1 MAEVKNSFLSS
12 KMNKDLDDRLIPN
25 GEYRNA
31 INVSINKSTGEN
43 VGTVQTV
50 LGNEE
55 IIDIGTA
62 LGVSNLEFIG
72 ALPDDVSGNIFCF
85 LTNNTLRP
93 YITTG
98 AVGVASTF
106 PQEQGTVAF
115 DGQILASGAGY
126 GIGTA
131 GSSGGT
137 GSGIIFNITS
147 VSTSGSITGIEVT
160 NQGSG
165 YTQGDVINLVTTI
178 GSGASFIINTLG
190 GPVSFVGTTPFGTN
204 YTNSNTPGTTTAQG
218 SSTGSGLTLNATISS
233 GSITS
238 VTINNFG
245 SGYAVGDTVIID
257 GGDNNAVLRIDSILS
272 NDNFIVSYNLNSTS
286 LRVIAQGAFLNFS
299 TLNPVTGINLLE
311 KLLFFTDNR
320 NQPRKVNIDREASVS
335 NPAGDY
341 YTTEEQLSVAKYY
354 PYDPIQLYQPS
365 QQTGAIQSTYIVDT
379 VTNSR
384 TLTLQTPTGNA
395 DPTITLGSLGV
406 NCFSLTITNG
416 GTGYAVGNTISTG
429 GNPTGTGLLIN
440 IDTVD
445 PVTNAI
451 TAVSVSNPGSNY
463 TSGTTVRVLQPSSG
477 ENAILTVD
485 FITPNT
491 FLDIT
496 QANWGTE
503 ITLNQ
508 PQTLPAGSSVNLVY
522 PETTLQDAISE
533 YLPVEASATIYQTV
547 NTTDFEVLLD
557 SYKGD
562 QLIAGTNLFVEDSSG
577 NFNDTGS
584 VVQSAAIN
592 PTPVPGIPPTYLL
605 TVTVA
610 PAITNADY
618 LAAAGVVPADLNVK
632 FSIANP
638 YFDQVFKE
646 NANVDF
652 LNDKFVR
659 FSYRFKFDDGEY
671 SLMAPFTQ
679 PCFIPQQDGY
689 FTLKEF
695 GLNQDSFNSV
705 SDTDRTYRSTVVEFM
720 QNKVNKI
727 LLNVPLPCAANDI
740 ISKYKIQE
748 IDILYKES
756 DQTTIKV
763 VETVPIRF
771 NVVGSGSYYQYEYG
785 SKPPFKTLPQDETVR
800 VYDKVPVKALAQ
812 EVASNR
818 IIYGNYQDKH
828 TPPKFLDYLVGS
840 RSKTS
845 PFTIT
850 NNGITDLTTSVEYP
864 NASLKQNRNYEIGVV
879 LSDRFGRQS
888 TVLFSQTKLNFQ
900 SSFLASTVYSPY
912 RSQADDVSTSANPP
926 NGLPYFDGN
935 ALRIQ
940 FNNLITSVK
949 NEFTGTPGLYNSDIT
964 SADYNPLG
972 WYSFKVVVKQTQQD
986 YYNVYIPTAMAAYP
1000 LDETREVETTSHI
1013 VLYGDNINKV
1023 PRSLIE
1029 VGPQQKEFGSD
1040 VRLFGRVNNIE
1051 ISASGNQMQQ
1061 YYPERSSDSVSVIG
1075 TIKDLFDFRE
1085 FTNLPTNDDYV
1096 FYNYEY
1102 TTTGAASDF
1111 TTSDGSSLIGRVNT
1125 EKQFGV
1131 PLPAADGYFSNPPE
1145 LNVFET
1151 SPVES
1156 LIDIYYETTTAGTI
1170 EDLNNAIETGPAANV
1185 FSTVTNVD
1193 FHQFNEG
1200 LEGQNSQGPA
1210 PAQIEICSPFRPLRI
1225 GNAEFS
1231 NPSENECILNS
1242 VNNQLAQPFP
1252 NDSNEEGF
1260 PYTAVVTDEGIFS
1273 IQNNGDGS
1281 FNIILSRVST
1291 ASGGTLDP
1299 NNAPGLVVAG
1309 GTDPEKLD
1317 KSYTYDFDLTF
1328 TNPEAEDFNFL
1339 GFSGIRLG
1347 NEPPS
1352 RPLVQFPQAGKAPE
1366 TLDCCT
1372 TNEGDCQGNLEI
1384 FTKNELDITEVN
1396 SPTPFLGVSG
1406 DNGSSTVSLEKE
1418 DLTYSITYL
1427 AQEDLD
1433 PSSSTFGEFIP
1444 IYDPTSVVSALNSQ
1458 SALDGYFSIQNYG
1471 PEGFQA
1477 GSGPSQIPSYF
1488 NDYQAI
1494 ISIATVGGV
1503 IGGGFG
1509 VQGNT
1514 NVEANRIYQMRV
1526 TATDGGILG
1535 DNAETKS
1542 CQIRFKFS
1550 ALPLV
1555 QFPYG
1560 QPGEV
1565 DSSGFLSPAYKFT
1578 PYTIDGDGNGQVWV
1592 GNAEIPPPTWGAWS
1606 SQDFSPQPSVFCG
1619 NNLQVQNAPAKIS
1632 IHSVN
1637 VRKGVGQNQ
1646 APNSTQ
1652 SALGNGFL
1660 LLPDDPNYG
1669 VSNASALNFVAQNS
1683 PGFSNISFSIPINS
1697 STSGGGT
1704 TIPTPTGT
1712 ITVPAGY
1719 GNSGGFNLRIDLA
1732 NLANVVG
1739 FSTTTR
1745 NLVVTVILK
1754 AEPA

>member
-1 MAEVKNSFLSS
+1 M
-12 KMNKDLDDRLIPN
+12 
-25 GEYRNA
+25 
-31 INVSINKSTGEN
+31 
-43 VGTVQTV
+43 
-50 LGNEE
+50 
-55 IIDIGTA
+55 
-62 LGVSNLEFIG
+62 
-72 ALPDDVSGNIFCF
+72 PDDVSGNIFCF
-85 LTNNTLRP
+85 LTNNTLKP

-106 PQEQGTVAF
+106 PQDQGTVAF

-137 GSGIIFNITS
+137 GSGIIFNIIS
-147 VSTSGSITGIEVT
+147 VNSSGSITDIEVT

-190 GPVSFVGTTPFGTN
+190 GPVSFVGTTPYGTN

-218 SSTGSGLTLNATISS
+218 SSTGSGLTLNTTISA
-233 GSITS
+233 GSIAS

-245 SGYAVGDTVIID
+245 SGYAIGDTVIID
-257 GGDNNAVLRIDSILS
+257 GGDNNAILRIDSILS
-272 NDNFIVSYNLNSTS
+272 NDNFIVSYNLTSNS
-286 LRVIAQGAFLNFS
+286 LKVIAQGAFLNFS

-320 NQPRKVNIDREASVS
+320 NQPRKVNIDREASIS

-365 QQTGAIQSTYIVDT
+365 QQTGAIQSTYIVDA
-379 VTNSR
+379 VTNSK

-416 GTGYAVGNTISTG
+416 GTGYAVGNTVSTG

-533 YLPVEASATIYQTV
+533 YLPVEASATIFQTV
-547 NTTDFEVLLD
+547 STTEFDVILS

-584 VVQSAAIN
+584 VVQSAAIL
-592 PTPVPGIPPTYLL
+592 PTPDPTTGDFLL
-605 TVTVA
+605 KVIVA
-610 PAITNADY
+610 PAITNPDY
-618 LAAAGVVPADLNVK
+618 LAAAGVVPANLNVK

-638 YFDQVFKE
+638 YFDQVFEE

-689 FTLKEF
+689 FTLQEF

-763 VETVPIRF
+763 VETVPVQF
-771 NVVGSGSYYQYEYG
+771 NVVGSSSYYQYEYG

-850 NNGITDLTTSVEYP
+850 DNGITDLTTSVEYP

-912 RSQADDVSTSANPP
+912 RSQADDASTSANPP

-1051 ISASGNQMQQ
+1051 ISATGNNMQQ
-1061 YYPERSSDSVSVIG
+1061 YYPERASDSVSVIG

-1085 FTNLPTNDDYV
+1085 FPSLPTNDDYV
-1096 FYNYEY
+1096 FYNYDY
-1102 TTTGAASDF
+1102 TNPTTGDF

-1131 PLPAADGYFSNPPE
+1131 PLPAATGYFSNPPE

-1170 EDLNNAIETGPAANV
+1170 EDLNDAIETGPAANV

-1200 LEGQNSQGPA
+1200 LFGQNSQGPA
-1210 PAQIEICSPFRPLRI
+1210 PDQIEICSPFRPLRI

-1309 GTDPEKLD
+1309 GTNPDRLD

-1328 TNPEAEDFNFL
+1328 RNPDAVDFNFL

-1347 NEPPS
+1347 NIPPS
-1352 RPLVQFPQAGKAPE
+1352 RPVVEFPQAGKLPE
-1366 TLDCCT
+1366 ILACCT
-1372 TNEGDCQGNLEI
+1372 QNEGQCQGNLEI

-1396 SPTPFLGVSG
+1396 SITPFLGVLG
-1406 DNGSSTVSLEKE
+1406 DNGSSTASLEKE

-1427 AQEDLD
+1427 AAEDLD

-1444 IYDPTSVVSALNSQ
+1444 IYDPTSPVSAENSE
-1458 SALDGYFSIQNYG
+1458 SALDGLFSIENYG
-1471 PEGFQA
+1471 PGGFQA

-1503 IGGGFG
+1503 TGGGFG

-1535 DNAETKS
+1535 DNAMNAS

-1550 ALPLV
+1550 VLPLV

-1560 QPGEV
+1560 QPSEV
-1565 DSSGFLSPAYKFT
+1565 DVEFLSPAYKFT
-1578 PYTIDGDGNGQVWV
+1578 PYTLDVNGNGQVWV
-1592 GNAEIPPPTWGAWS
+1592 GDVEIPPPTWGAWS
-1606 SQDFSPQPSVFCG
+1606 PQDFSPEPSMFCG
-1619 NNLQVQNAPAKIS
+1619 NDLQVQNAPVKIS
-1632 IHSVN
+1632 IHSIN
-1637 VRKGVGQNQ
+1637 IRKGVGQNQ
-1646 APNSTQ
+1646 AQNSTP
-1652 SALGNGFL
+1652 SPLNGFL
-1660 LLPDDPNYG
+1660 LLPNNPAYTGNATQLAAVGQNQTGFTNIPFTINQGELTTG
-1669 VSNASALNFVAQNS
+1669 V
-1683 PGFSNISFSIPINS
+1683 
-1697 STSGGGT
+1697 GT
-1704 TIPTPTGT
+1704 TFTPTQT
-1712 ITVPAGY
+1712 PITVPAGY
-1719 GNSGGFNLRIDLA
+1719 GIGTGWNVRIDLS
-1732 NLANVVG
+1732 NLTGFIN
-1739 FSTTTR
+1739 FSTTTE
-1745 NLVVTVILK
+1745 NLVVTVRLK

>member
-31 INVSINKSTGEN
+31 VNVSINKSTGEN

-55 IIDIGTA
+55 IIDIGTT

-137 GSGIIFNITS
+137 GSGIIFNIIS
-147 VSTSGSITGIEVT
+147 VNSSGSITDIEVT

-190 GPVSFVGTTPFGTN
+190 GPVSFVGTTPYGTN
-204 YTNSNTPGTTTAQG
+204 YTTSNTPGTTTAQG
-218 SSTGSGLTLNATISS
+218 SSTGSGLTLNTTISA

-245 SGYAVGDTVIID
+245 SGYAIGDTVIID
-257 GGDNNAVLRIDSILS
+257 GGDNNAILRIDSILS
-272 NDNFIVSYNLNSTS
+272 NDNFIVSYNLTSTS
-286 LRVIAQGAFLNFS
+286 LKVIAQGAFLNFS

-365 QQTGAIQSTYIVDT
+365 QQTGAIQSTYIVDA

-395 DPTITLGSLGV
+395 DPTVTLGSLGV

-416 GTGYAVGNTISTG
+416 GTGYAPGNTISTG

-440 IDTVD
+440 IVTVD

-533 YLPVEASATIYQTV
+533 YLPVEASATIFQAT
-547 NTTDFEVLLD
+547 NTTEFTLLKD

-584 VVQSAAIN
+584 VVQSVAVVS
-592 PTPVPGIPPTYLL
+592 TPDPTYGYLL
-605 TVTVA
+605 KVEVL
-610 PAITNADY
+610 PAITNPDY
-618 LAAAGVVPADLNVK
+618 LAAGGVTPPADLNVI
-632 FSIANP
+632 FSISNP
-638 YFDQVFKE
+638 YFDQIFKE

-695 GLNQDSFNSV
+695 GVDQADLNSV

-785 SKPPFKTLPQDETVR
+785 SNPPFKTLPQDETVR

-912 RSQADDVSTSANPP
+912 RSQADNASTSANPP

-986 YYNVYIPTAMAAYP
+986 YYNVYLPTAMAAYP

-1029 VGPQQKEFGSD
+1029 VGPQQREFGSD
-1040 VRLFGRVNNIE
+1040 VRLFGRVNNIR

-1061 YYPERSSDSVSVIG
+1061 YYPERASDSVSVIG

-1085 FTNLPTNDDYV
+1085 FPNLPNDDDYV
-1096 FYNYEY
+1096 FYNYDY
-1102 TTTGAASDF
+1102 TNPIPSTAEF

-1131 PLPAADGYFSNPPE
+1131 PLPAGTGYFSNPPE

-1185 FSTVTNVD
+1185 FSTVSGGSFD
-1193 FHQFNEG
+1193 KFNEG
-1200 LEGQNSQGPA
+1200 QLGQNSSGSPETN
-1210 PAQIEICSPFRPLRI
+1210 IEICEPFRPLRI
-1225 GNAEFS
+1225 GGAQFS

-1242 VNNQLAQPFP
+1242 VNNQLAQPYP

-1273 IQNNGDGS
+1273 IQNNDDGS
-1281 FNIILSRVST
+1281 FNIILSRVNT
-1291 ASGGTLDP
+1291 AGGGSGP

-1328 TNPEAEDFNFL
+1328 TNPEAVDFNFL

-1347 NEPPS
+1347 NIPPI
-1352 RPLVQFPQAGKAPE
+1352 RPIVEFPQAGKAPE

-1372 TNEGDCQGNLEI
+1372 VNESDCQGNLEI
-1384 FTKNELDITEVN
+1384 FTKNELDITQVN
-1396 SPTPFLGVSG
+1396 AITPFLGVSG
-1406 DNGSSTVSLEKE
+1406 TNGSSTASLEKE

-1433 PSSSTFGEFIP
+1433 PSSPTLGEFIP
-1444 IYDPTSVVSALNSQ
+1444 IYDPTSPVSAENSE
-1458 SALDGYFSIQNYG
+1458 SALDGFFSILNYG
-1471 PEGFQA
+1471 PGGFQA

-1494 ISIATVGGV
+1494 ISIATVGGTA
-1503 IGGGFG
+1503 GGAFG

-1526 TATDGGILG
+1526 TATDGGILN
-1535 DNAETKS
+1535 DNAQNAS

-1550 ALPLV
+1550 ALPFVL
-1555 QFPYG
+1555 FPYG
-1560 QPGEV
+1560 QASEV
-1565 DSSGFLSPAYKFT
+1565 PSGGSFLSPAYKFT
-1578 PYTIDGDGNGQVWV
+1578 PYTIDNHGNGQVWI
-1592 GNAEIPPPTWGAWS
+1592 NAEIPPPTWGAWS
-1606 SQDFSPQPSVFCG
+1606 NQSEFSPQPSVFCG

-1652 SALGNGFL
+1652 SPLGNAFL

-1669 VSNASALNFVAQNS
+1669 ANNAALLNGVGQNQ
-1683 PGFSNISFSIPINS
+1683 PGFTDIAFTINPNS
-1697 STSGGGT
+1697 TTSGVGT
-1704 TIPTPTGT
+1704 TIFPTGT

-1739 FSTTTR
+1739 FSTTTA

-1754 AEPA
+1754 AEEA